1 MALHPG
7 CTPSALA
14 VQGRL
19 RITLAA
25 VAVLQEV
32 QWDVEAIH
40 NALGFGGEQQTRKL
54 QQDTVGVRGP
64 LLLLALP
71 CL

>member
-1 MALHPG
+1 
-7 CTPSALA
+7 
-14 VQGRL
+14 
-19 RITLAA
+19 
-25 VAVLQEV
+25 V

-64 LLLLALP
+64 
-71 CL
+71 